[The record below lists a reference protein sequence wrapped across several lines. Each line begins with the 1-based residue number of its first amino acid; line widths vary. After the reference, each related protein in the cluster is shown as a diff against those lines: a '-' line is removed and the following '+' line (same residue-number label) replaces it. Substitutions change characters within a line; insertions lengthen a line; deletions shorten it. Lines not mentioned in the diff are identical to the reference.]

1 MELTNTVIPEFLTG
15 GGEMGALIRSHDWA
29 STPLGRYETWPQSLK
44 TCIRIILTSSQPMFV
59 WWGPELINLYN
70 DPYRSILGGKHPH
83 VLGAP
88 AAEVWKEIWDA
99 VEPRATACMEKNIG
113 TYDEA
118 LLLIME
124 RNGYP
129 EETYYTFSYSPIPG
143 DYGGTNGIICAN
155 TDDTLRITGERQL
168 RTLRDL
174 GKIIMDTK
182 SDSTVFAHT
191 IDTLKQNPHDF
202 PFTSIYQVN
211 TETGMAT
218 QVGTTHENVLPAK
231 IKLDSEIADYW
242 KLPEAISFNKT
253 LVISSLKDGFGNLP
267 SGAWARPPDNALVI
281 PMNSGQSAVSVLLI
295 VGLNPHRQ
303 LDEKYSSFFQLIA
316 DQIGSGLSNV
326 YAYEEAR
333 KRAEALIEI
342 DRAKTAF
349 FNNISHEFRT
359 PLTLML
365 GPLEELLAG
374 DTSVFST
381 KQQADL
387 ETMHRNANRLLKL
400 VNTLLDFSRIEA
412 KKAQAQYCPVDLAN
426 VTMDL
431 AGSFRSAI
439 EHAGMQLEVDCRVL
453 QETAYVDREMWE
465 KIVLNLLSNAF
476 KYTLQGTISV
486 VLYEDDGYAILKVKD
501 TGIGIPNEELPH
513 MFERFHRV
521 KQSGGRSFEGTGI
534 GLSLVKELV
543 LLHEGNIKVE
553 SKLGIG
559 TIFTVS
565 IPLGMAHLPADQVS
579 MHDNHDYFSLLPEN
593 YALEA
598 AQLENGAGQAELDSS
613 VVADEEKPVILVVD
627 DNGDMRD
634 YLQRLLQHYYIVDTA
649 ANGKL
654 ALERISQKIP
664 ELVIS
669 DVMMPEMDGV
679 TLLHHLKANPDTCGI
694 PIILLSARAG
704 EEAKIAGYDTGADDY
719 LVKPFSAKEL
729 LARVRSQIRIT
740 RLHRHAVEIL
750 QQSAQDLEQKV
761 EERTAELVRKN
772 NELEQ
777 FAYIAS
783 HDLQEPLRKIRTFS
797 ELLQKS
803 MQDSGTQAN
812 HYFEKI
818 QSSAARMTALIK
830 DVLDY
835 SRLSNPAARFVN
847 TDLQT
852 ILKNT
857 LTDFELLIEQKG
869 ALVQSDALPVVR
881 GIPLQIQQL
890 FTNLIG
896 NSLKFCDKDPFIK
909 ISVAGVSLDELP
921 EELSKDQSYIKL
933 IFQDNGIG
941 FEQQFSNRIFTIF
954 QRLNDKKA
962 YAGTGIGLALCKKIA
977 ENHHGLIQAEGELG
991 KGAIFTVYLPK

>member
-1 MELTNTVIPEFLTG
+1 MELTNTVVPEFLTG
-15 GGEMGALIRSHDWA
+15 GGEMGALIRSHNWA
-29 STPLGRYETWPQSLK
+29 STPLGHFESWPQSLK
-44 TCIRIILTSSQPMFV
+44 TCVRIILTSSQPMFV

-70 DPYRSILGGKHPH
+70 DPYRSILGGKHPD
-83 VLGAP
+83 VLGMP
-88 AAEVWKEIWDA
+88 AAEVWKEIWDS
-99 VEPRATACMEKNIG
+99 VGPRANTCMEKNIG

-143 DYGGTNGIICAN
+143 DYGGTKGIICAN

-174 GKIIMDTK
+174 GKSV
-182 SDSTVFAHT
+182 SDMTSDVAVFEHT
-191 IDTLKQNPHDF
+191 IKVLKQNPHDF
-202 PFTSIYQVN
+202 PFACIYQLN
-211 TETGMAT
+211 NENGIAT
-218 QVGTTHENVLPAK
+218 QVGATDQDVLPTDLH
-231 IKLDSEIADYW
+231 IDSDIADYW
-242 KLPEAISFNKT
+242 KLPEAISYNKS
-253 LVISSLKDGFGNLP
+253 LVISNVIDGFGNLP
-267 SGAWARPPDNALVI
+267 SGAWGRSPDNALVI
-281 PMNSGQSAVSVLLI
+281 PINARQSAVTALLI

-303 LDEKYSSFFQLIA
+303 LDEKYSGFFQLVA
-316 DQIGSGLSNV
+316 DQMASSLANV

-374 DTSVFST
+374 DTSLFSQ
-381 KQQADL
+381 KQLADL
-387 ETMHRNANRLLKL
+387 QTTQRNANRLLKL

-412 KKAQAQYCPVDLAN
+412 KKVQAQYFPVDLAN
-426 VTMDL
+426 VTSDL
-431 AGSFRSAI
+431 AGSFRSAV
-439 EHAGMQLEVDCRVL
+439 EHAGMQLVVDCQPL
-453 QETAYVDREMWE
+453 AETAYIDRDMWE

-476 KYTLQGTISV
+476 KYTLEGSITVS
-486 VLYEDDGYAILKVKD
+486 LYQEDTHAILQVKD
-501 TGIGIPNEELPH
+501 TGIGIPAEELPH

-543 LLHEGNIKVE
+543 LLHEGDISVE
-553 SKLGIG
+553 STPGVG
-559 TIFTVS
+559 SIFTVR
-565 IPLGMAHLPADQVS
+565 IPLGTDHLPADQVS
-579 MHDNHDYFSLLPEN
+579 LEENNDYHSLLPET
-593 YALEA
+593 YAQEA
-598 AQLENGAGQAELDSS
+598 AHQADIQPVQNEL
-613 VVADEEKPVILVVD
+613 VADSDKPLVLIVD
-627 DNGDMRD
+627 DNADMRD

-654 ALERISQKIP
+654 ALERIRHQLP

-679 TLLHHLKANPDTCGI
+679 ALLHHLKSDAQTAGI

-704 EEAKIAGYDTGADDY
+704 EEAKIAGYDIGADDY

-729 LARVRSQIRIT
+729 LARVRAQIRIT
-740 RLHRHAVEIL
+740 RLHNHAVEIL

-761 EERTAELVRKN
+761 DERTAELLRKN

-797 ELLQKS
+797 ELLQNS
-803 MQDSGTQAN
+803 MQGNGTQVN

-830 DVLDY
+830 DVLEY
-835 SRLSNPAARFVN
+835 SRLSDPDARFVD
-847 TDLQT
+847 TDLQA

-869 ALVQSDALPVVR
+869 ALIQCDALPVVK
-881 GIPLQIQQL
+881 GIPLQLQQL

-896 NSLKFCDKDPFIK
+896 NSLKFSDKDPLIK
-909 ISVAGVSLDELP
+909 ISVAAVSEEDVP
-921 EELSKDQSYIKL
+921 GELSKEQEYIKL
-933 IFQDNGIG
+933 TFQDNGIG
-941 FEQQFSNRIFTIF
+941 FEQQFSDRIFTIF
-954 QRLNDKKA
+954 QRLNDKKT
-962 YAGTGIGLALCKKIA
+962 YAGTGIGLALCKKIV
-977 ENHHGLIQAEGELG
+977 ENHHGLIQAEGELQ
-991 KGAIFTVYLPK
+991 KGATFTVYLPK

>member
-1 MELTNTVIPEFLTG
+1 MELTKTEVPEFLTG
-15 GGEMGALIRSHDWA
+15 GGEMGALIRSHNWA
-29 STPLGRYETWPQSLK
+29 STPLGQFESWPQSLK

-70 DPYRSILGGKHPH
+70 DPYRSILGGKHPQ
-83 VLGAP
+83 VLGMP
-88 AAEVWKEIWDA
+88 AAEVWREIWDA
-99 VEPRATACMEKNIG
+99 VGPRAAVCMEKNIG

-143 DYGGTNGIICAN
+143 DHGGTSGIICAN
-155 TDDTLRITGERQL
+155 TDDTIRITGERQL

-174 GKIIMDTK
+174 GKTATDTT
-182 SDSTVFAHT
+182 SDMAVFNHT
-191 IDTLKQNPHDF
+191 LNILKQNPHDF
-202 PFTSIYQVN
+202 PFACIYQIN
-211 TETGMAT
+211 NETGMVTQAGAT
-218 QVGTTHENVLPAK
+218 DENVLPARLH
-231 IKLDSEIADYW
+231 LDAEAADQW
-242 KLPEAISFNKT
+242 KLREAISFNKM
-253 LVISSLKDGFGNLP
+253 LVISNVIDGFGNLP
-267 SGAWARPPDNALVI
+267 SGAWGRPPDNALVI
-281 PMNSGQSAVSVLLI
+281 PITAGQSAVTALLI

-303 LDEKYSSFFQLIA
+303 LDEKYSSFFQLVA
-316 DQIGSGLSNV
+316 DQMASSLANV

-365 GPLEELLAG
+365 GPLEELLVG
-374 DTSVFST
+374 DTSAFT
-381 KQQADL
+381 KKQRADL
-387 ETMHRNANRLLKL
+387 ETTQRNANRLLKL

-412 KKAQAQYCPVDLAN
+412 KKVQAQYFPVDLAR
-426 VTMDL
+426 VTTDL

-439 EHAGMQLEVDCRVL
+439 EHAGMQLEVDCMPL
-453 QETAYVDREMWE
+453 SETAFIDRDMWE

-476 KYTLQGTISV
+476 KYTLKGTISV
-486 VLYEDDGYAILKVKD
+486 CLHQEGTQAVLRVKD
-501 TGIGIPNEELPH
+501 TGIGIPAAELPH

-521 KQSGGRSFEGTGI
+521 KQSGGRSFEGSGI

-543 LLHEGNIKVE
+543 LLHEGDISVE
-553 SKLGIG
+553 SEPGVG
-559 TIFTVS
+559 SIFTVR
-565 IPLGMAHLPADQVS
+565 IPLGADHLPAGQVS
-579 MHDNHDYFSLLPEN
+579 MEDNNDYFSLLPETF
-593 YALEA
+593 AQEA
-598 AQLENGAGQAELDSS
+598 AHQLDTAQEPNEL
-613 VVADEEKPVILVVD
+613 VADSDKPMLLIVD
-627 DNGDMRD
+627 DNADMRD
-634 YLQRLLQHYYIVDTA
+634 YLHRLLHHYYIVDTA
-649 ANGKL
+649 ANGKV
-654 ALERISQKIP
+654 ALERIRQQLP

-679 TLLHHLKANPDTCGI
+679 ALLHHLKSDPQTSGI

-704 EEAKIAGYDTGADDY
+704 EEAKIAGYDVGADDY

-729 LARVRSQIRIT
+729 LARVRAQIRIT
-740 RLHRHAVEIL
+740 RLHNHAVEIL

-761 EERTAELVRKN
+761 DERTAQLLRKN

-803 MQDSGTQAN
+803 MQGNGTQAN

-818 QSSAARMTALIK
+818 QSSAARMTTLIK
-830 DVLDY
+830 DVLEY
-835 SRLSNPAARFVN
+835 SRLSDPDAQFVD
-847 TDLQT
+847 TDLQA

-857 LTDFELLIEQKG
+857 LTDFELLIEQKA
-869 ALVQSDALPVVR
+869 ALVQSDSLPVVK
-881 GIPLQIQQL
+881 GIPLQLQQL

-896 NSLKFCDKDPFIK
+896 NSLKFSEKEPLIK
-909 ISVAGVSLDELP
+909 ITATSPAMHEIPEGLSRELD
-921 EELSKDQSYIKL
+921 YIRL
-933 IFQDNGIG
+933 TFQDNGIG
-941 FEQQFSNRIFTIF
+941 FEQQFSDRIFTIF

-962 YAGTGIGLALCKKIA
+962 YAGTGIGLALCKKIV
-977 ENHHGLIQAEGELG
+977 ENHHGLIQAEGALG
-991 KGAIFTVYLPK
+991 KGATFNVYLPK

>member
-1 MELTNTVIPEFLTG
+1 MELTNTVVPEFLTG

-29 STPLGRYETWPQSLK
+29 STPLGSFEKWPQSLK
-44 TCIRIILTSSQPMFV
+44 TCVRIILTSSQPMFV

-70 DPYRSILGGKHPH
+70 DPYRSILGGKHPN
-83 VLGAP
+83 VLGMP
-88 AAEVWKEIWDA
+88 AAEVWKEIWDD
-99 VEPRATACMEKNIG
+99 VGPRATTCMEKNIG

-118 LLLIME
+118 MLLIME

-143 DYGGTNGIICAN
+143 DSGGTNGIICAN

-174 GKIIMDTK
+174 GRTNTENT
-182 SDSTVFAHT
+182 SDAAVFEHT
-191 IDTLKQNPHDF
+191 IHVLKENPHDF
-202 PFTSIYQVN
+202 PFACIYQLGTESN
-211 TETGMAT
+211 TAI
-218 QVGTTHENVLPAK
+218 QVGSTLENVLPARLN
-231 IKLDSEIADYW
+231 LDTAAADYW
-242 KLPEAISFNKT
+242 KFQEAISFNKT
-253 LVISSLKDGFGNLP
+253 LVISSVIEGFGNLP
-267 SGAWARPPDNALVI
+267 SGAWARSPDNALVI
-281 PMNSGQSAVSVLLI
+281 PVNAAQSKVSALLI

-303 LDEKYSSFFQLIA
+303 LDDKYSSFFQLIA
-316 DQIGSGLSNV
+316 DQLGSSLANV

-333 KRAEALIEI
+333 RRAEALIEI

-374 DTSVFST
+374 DTSAFST
-381 KQQADL
+381 KQRADL
-387 ETMHRNANRLLKL
+387 EITQRNANRLLKL

-412 KKAQAQYCPVDLAN
+412 KKAHAQYFPVDLAN
-426 VTMDL
+426 VTTDL

-439 EHAGMQLEVDCRVL
+439 EHAGMELEVDCRPL
-453 QETAYVDREMWE
+453 QETAYVDRDMWE

-476 KYTLQGTISV
+476 KYTLKGTISV
-486 VLYEDDGYAILKVKD
+486 SLREEDNKAVLRVKD
-501 TGIGIPNEELPH
+501 TGIGIPAEELPH

-543 LLHEGNIKVE
+543 LLHEGTITVE
-553 SKLGIG
+553 SEAGKGS
-559 TIFTVS
+559 TFTVS
-565 IPLGMAHLPADQVS
+565 IPLGADHLPAAQVS
-579 MHDNHDYFSLLPEN
+579 MYDNSDYFSLLPESF
-593 YALEA
+593 AQEA
-598 AQLENGAGQAELDSS
+598 AHQIEIEPVYNGEIADS
-613 VVADEEKPVILVVD
+613 DKPLILVVD
-627 DNGDMRD
+627 DNADMRD
-634 YLQRLLQHYYIVDTA
+634 YLQRLLQHYYVVDIA

-654 ALERISQKIP
+654 ALERIRQQVP

-679 TLLHHLKANPDTCGI
+679 ALLNHLKNDPQTSAI

-704 EEAKIAGYDTGADDY
+704 EEAKIAGYDVGADDY

-729 LARVRSQIRIT
+729 LARVRVQIRIT

-750 QQSAQDLEQKV
+750 QQSAQELEQKV
-761 EERTAELVRKN
+761 DERTAELLRKN

-803 MQDSGTQAN
+803 MQGTGTQAN

-830 DVLDY
+830 DVLEY
-835 SRLSNPAARFVN
+835 SRLSNPDARFVD
-847 TDLQT
+847 TDLQA

-881 GIPLQIQQL
+881 GIPLQLQQL

-896 NSLKFCDKDPFIK
+896 NSLKFCDKKPVIK
-909 ISVAGVSLDELP
+909 ITGCTVPEEEIP
-921 EELSKDQSYIKL
+921 EELSKDQAYIKL

-941 FEQQFSNRIFTIF
+941 FEQQFSDRIFTIF
-954 QRLNDKKA
+954 QRLNEKKA

-977 ENHHGLIQAEGELG
+977 ENHHGLIRADAELG
-991 KGAIFTVYLPK
+991 KGASFTVYLPK

>member
-1 MELTNTVIPEFLTG
+1 MELTNTVVPEFLTG
-15 GGEMGALIRSHDWA
+15 GGEMGALIRSHNWA
-29 STPLGRYETWPQSLK
+29 STPLGHFESWPQSLK
-44 TCIRIILTSSQPMFV
+44 TCVRIILTSSQPMFV
-59 WWGPELINLYN
+59 WWGPDLINLYN
-70 DPYRSILGGKHPH
+70 DPYRSILGGKHPD
-83 VLGAP
+83 VLGMP
-88 AAEVWKEIWDA
+88 AAEVWKEIWDS
-99 VEPRATACMEKNIG
+99 VGPRANTCMEKNIG

-143 DYGGTNGIICAN
+143 DYGGTKGIICAN

-174 GKIIMDTK
+174 GKSV
-182 SDSTVFAHT
+182 SDMTSDVAVFEHT
-191 IDTLKQNPHDF
+191 IKVLKQNPHDF
-202 PFTSIYQVN
+202 PFACIYQLN
-211 TETGMAT
+211 NENGIAT
-218 QVGTTHENVLPAK
+218 QVGATDRYVLPTDLH
-231 IKLDSEIADYW
+231 IDSDIADYW
-242 KLPEAISFNKT
+242 KLPEAISYNKS
-253 LVISSLKDGFGNLP
+253 LVISNVIDGFGNLP
-267 SGAWARPPDNALVI
+267 SGAWGRSPDNALVI
-281 PMNSGQSAVSVLLI
+281 PINARQSAVTALLI

-303 LDEKYSSFFQLIA
+303 LDEKYSGFFQLVA
-316 DQIGSGLSNV
+316 DQMASSLANV

-374 DTSVFST
+374 DTSLFSQ
-381 KQQADL
+381 KQLADL
-387 ETMHRNANRLLKL
+387 QTTQRNANRLLKL

-412 KKAQAQYCPVDLAN
+412 KKAQAQYFPVDLAN
-426 VTMDL
+426 VTSDL
-431 AGSFRSAI
+431 AGSFRSAV
-439 EHAGMQLEVDCRVL
+439 EHAGMQLVVDCQPL
-453 QETAYVDREMWE
+453 AETAYIDRDMWE

-476 KYTLQGTISV
+476 KYTLEGSITVS
-486 VLYEDDGYAILKVKD
+486 LYQEDTHAILQVKD
-501 TGIGIPNEELPH
+501 TGIGIPAEELPH

-543 LLHEGNIKVE
+543 LLHEGDISVE
-553 SKLGIG
+553 STPGVG
-559 TIFTVS
+559 SIFTVR
-565 IPLGMAHLPADQVS
+565 IPLGTDHLPADQVS
-579 MHDNHDYFSLLPEN
+579 LEENNDYHSLLPET
-593 YALEA
+593 YAQEA
-598 AQLENGAGQAELDSS
+598 AHQADIQPVQNEL
-613 VVADEEKPVILVVD
+613 VADSDKPLVLIVD
-627 DNGDMRD
+627 DNADMRD

-654 ALERISQKIP
+654 ALERIRHQLP

-679 TLLHHLKANPDTCGI
+679 ALLHHLKSDAQTAGI

-704 EEAKIAGYDTGADDY
+704 EEAKIAGYDIGADDY

-729 LARVRSQIRIT
+729 LARVRAQIRIT
-740 RLHRHAVEIL
+740 RLHNHAVEIL

-761 EERTAELVRKN
+761 DERTAELLRKN

-797 ELLQKS
+797 ELLQNS
-803 MQDSGTQAN
+803 MQGNGTQVN

-830 DVLDY
+830 DVLEY
-835 SRLSNPAARFVN
+835 SRLSDPDARFVD
-847 TDLQT
+847 TDLQA

-869 ALVQSDALPVVR
+869 ALIQCDALPVVK
-881 GIPLQIQQL
+881 GIPLQLQQL

-896 NSLKFCDKDPFIK
+896 NSLKFSDKDPLIK
-909 ISVAGVSLDELP
+909 ISVAAVSEEDVPGELLK
-921 EELSKDQSYIKL
+921 EQEYIKL
-933 IFQDNGIG
+933 TFQDNGIG
-941 FEQQFSNRIFTIF
+941 FEQQFSDRIFTIF
-954 QRLNDKKA
+954 QRLNDKKT
-962 YAGTGIGLALCKKIA
+962 YAGTGIGLALCKKIV
-977 ENHHGLIQAEGELG
+977 ENHHGLIQAEGELQ
-991 KGAIFTVYLPK
+991 KGATFTVYLPK

>member
-1 MELTNTVIPEFLTG
+1 MELTNTVVPEFLTG

-29 STPLGRYETWPQSLK
+29 STPLGHYESWPQSLK
-44 TCIRIILTSSQPMFV
+44 TCVRIILTSSQPMFV

-70 DPYRSILGGKHPH
+70 DPYRSILGGKHPG
-83 VLGAP
+83 VLGMP
-88 AAEVWKEIWDA
+88 AAEVWKEIWDSA
-99 VEPRATACMEKNIG
+99 GPRANICMEKNIG

-143 DYGGTNGIICAN
+143 DYGGTKGIICAN

-174 GKIIMDTK
+174 GK
-182 SDSTVFAHT
+182 TVTDMQYDVAVFDHT
-191 IDTLKQNPHDF
+191 IRVIKENPHDF
-202 PFTSIYQVN
+202 PFACIYQLN
-211 TETGMAT
+211 SETGMAT
-218 QVGTTHENVLPAK
+218 QVGTTDENVLPTSLH
-231 IKLDSEIADYW
+231 LDSETADYW
-242 KLPEAISFNKT
+242 KLPEAISYNKS
-253 LVISSLKDGFGNLP
+253 LVISNLIDGFGNLP
-267 SGAWARPPDNALVI
+267 SGAWGRSPDNALVI
-281 PMNSGQSAVSVLLI
+281 PITARQSSVTALLI

-303 LDEKYSSFFQLIA
+303 LDEKYKSFFQLVG
-316 DQIGSGLSNV
+316 DQMASSLANV

-333 KRAEALIEI
+333 KQAEALIEI

-374 DTSVFST
+374 NTSAFSP
-381 KQQADL
+381 KQLADL
-387 ETMHRNANRLLKL
+387 QTTQRNANRLLKL

-412 KKAQAQYCPVDLAN
+412 KKAQAQYFPVDLAN
-426 VTMDL
+426 VTSDL

-439 EHAGMQLEVDCRVL
+439 EHAGMQLIVECHPL
-453 QETAYVDREMWE
+453 AETAYIDRDMWE

-476 KYTLQGTISV
+476 KYTLQGSITV
-486 VLYEDDGYAILKVKD
+486 CLHQEGTHAVLQVKD
-501 TGIGIPNEELPH
+501 TGIGIPAPELPH

-521 KQSGGRSFEGTGI
+521 KQNGGRSFEGTGI

-543 LLHEGNIKVE
+543 LLHEGDIAVE
-553 SKLGIG
+553 SEPGVG
-559 TIFTVS
+559 SIFTVR
-565 IPLGMAHLPADQVS
+565 IPLGTDHLPAAQVS
-579 MHDNHDYFSLLPEN
+579 QEDNSDYFSLLPETF
-593 YALEA
+593 AQEA
-598 AQLENGAGQAELDSS
+598 AHQAELQQGPVELIQDS
-613 VVADEEKPVILVVD
+613 DKPIVLIVD
-627 DNGDMRD
+627 DNADMRD

-649 ANGKL
+649 ANGKI
-654 ALERISQKIP
+654 ALERINHQFP
-664 ELVIS
+664 ELIIS

-679 TLLHHLKANPDTCGI
+679 ALLHHLKSEQQTSGI
-694 PIILLSARAG
+694 PVILLSARAG
-704 EEAKIAGYDTGADDY
+704 EEAKIAGYDIGADDY

-729 LARVRSQIRIT
+729 LARVRAQIRIS
-740 RLHRHAVEIL
+740 RLHKHAVEIL

-761 EERTAELVRKN
+761 DERTAELLRKN

-797 ELLQKS
+797 ELLQNS
-803 MQDSGTQAN
+803 MQGNGTQVN

-835 SRLSNPAARFVN
+835 SRLSDPDARFVDTN
-847 TDLQT
+847 LQA

-869 ALVQSDALPVVR
+869 AVIRSDVLPVIK
-881 GIPLQIQQL
+881 GIPLQLQQL

-896 NSLKFCDKDPFIK
+896 NSLKFSDKDPL
-909 ISVAGVSLDELP
+909 ISISAVTVSDEDVP
-921 EELSKDQSYIKL
+921 EELSKGQEYIKL
-933 IFQDNGIG
+933 TFQDNGIG
-941 FEQQFSNRIFTIF
+941 FEQQFSERIFTIF
-954 QRLNDKKA
+954 QRLNDKRA
-962 YAGTGIGLALCKKIA
+962 YAGTGIGLALCKKIV
-977 ENHHGLIQAEGELG
+977 ENHHGVIQAEGELQ
-991 KGAIFTVYLPK
+991 KGATFTVYLPK